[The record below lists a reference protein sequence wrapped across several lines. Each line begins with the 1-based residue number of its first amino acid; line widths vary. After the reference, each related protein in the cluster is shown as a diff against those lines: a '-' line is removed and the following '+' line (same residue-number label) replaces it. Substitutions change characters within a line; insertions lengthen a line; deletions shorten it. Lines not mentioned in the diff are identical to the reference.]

1 MLDCITHS
9 IKEMMAR
16 RQRLR
21 WMQGESRRL
30 IQQTLSFAQPAL
42 SRGVVA
48 LPGEALRWLAGGK
61 GRAKAVR
68 EFLLKHPVKDIT
80 GAVVHPVH
88 GAQAEFE
95 APGPT
100 DGGREPDLT
109 VWGLAVSDVGA
120 VATSGRKR
128 DLEYISL

>member
-1 MLDCITHS
+1 
-9 IKEMMAR
+9 
-16 RQRLR
+16 
-21 WMQGESRRL
+21 
-30 IQQTLSFAQPAL
+30 LSFAQFAL

-48 LPGEALRWLAGGK
+48 LPWEALRWLAGGK
-61 GRAKAVR
+61 WRAKAVR